1 MKPLP
6 APDYAL
12 ADFDRACWL
21 IAGLVAKV
29 GTIAPAPILTLDLA
43 TFVVVR
49 DLVGATS
56 PNLTGASEFVHNGVT
71 IKRGGRPL

>member
-1 MKPLP
+1 VKPLP

-29 GTIAPAPILTLDLA
+29 GTKAPAPVLTLDLA
-43 TFVVVR
+43 TFAVVR
-49 DLVGATS
+49 DLVRATT
-56 PNLTGASEFVHNGVT
+56 PNLTGGDSFVHNGVT
-71 IKRGGRPL
+71 IKRGGRPT